1 MRGRRSNSAMAGPLE
16 YARAG
21 LVGVITPQANA
32 TVEPEM
38 SVLLG
43 PDIGII
49 NGRLICPHPDLRT
62 RLVTYFERIDDAI
75 AQFADAPLDAIGV
88 ACTGASYLIDTLP
101 AAFSPSWE
109 GKRPVVAAVDAI
121 DRALKLLGVKRIAML
136 SPYPKFLTEACL
148 AHWRKLGYE
157 IALLREPA
165 PIEKG
170 YHPIYAQRSR
180 QATSVL
186 DDVARL
192 PVDAVLISGT
202 GLPSLAAMPRL
213 NQPGGPPV
221 LSSNLCLAW
230 ALEEILAGRGAAP
243 RSPSSW
249 LAADAP
255 WLARLK
261 SRYPGALAESA

>member
-1 MRGRRSNSAMAGPLE
+1 MRGKRSNSVMAGHLE
-16 YARAG
+16 YAASG

-43 PDIGII
+43 PDIGVI

-62 RLVTYFERIDDAI
+62 RLVTYFERIDEAI
-75 AQFADAPLDAIGV
+75 AQFADAPVDAIGV

-101 AAFSPSWE
+101 QVFRTPWE

-121 DRALKLLGVKRIAML
+121 DRALRLLGAKKLAML
-136 SPYPKFLTEACL
+136 SPYPKFLTDACL

-180 QATSVL
+180 QATAVF
-186 DDVARL
+186 DDVESL
-192 PVDAVLISGT
+192 SVDAVVISGT

-213 NQPGGPPV
+213 NRPGGPPV

-243 RSPSSW
+243 RSPRGW
-249 LAADAP
+249 LARDAP

-261 SRYPGALAESA
+261 LRYPGALAAG

>member
-1 MRGRRSNSAMAGPLE
+1 MAGPLE
-16 YARAG
+16 YGKRG
-21 LVGVITPQANA
+21 LVGVLTPQANA

-43 PDIGII
+43 PDIGVI
-49 NGRLICPHPDLRT
+49 NGRLICPHPDLKH
-62 RLVTYFERIDDAI
+62 RLVTYFVEIDKAI
-75 AQFADAPLDAIGV
+75 AQFADAPMDAIGV
-88 ACTGASYLIDTLP
+88 ACTGASYLIDKEPEVFRTP
-101 AAFSPSWE
+101 WN

-121 DRALKLLGVKRIAML
+121 DRALKSLNARTIAML
-136 SPYPKFLTEACL
+136 SPYPKWLTDACL

-180 QATSVL
+180 QATAVL
-186 DDVARL
+186 DDVATL
-192 PVDAVLISGT
+192 KVDAVVISGT

-213 NQPGGPPV
+213 NRGGPPV

-230 ALEEILAGRGAAP
+230 ALEEILAGRGADP
-243 RSPSSW
+243 RPVGAW
-249 LAADAP
+249 LGGDAP
-255 WLARLK
+255 WLGRLK
-261 SRYPGALAESA
+261 ARYPGALAGHQDASQAPRG